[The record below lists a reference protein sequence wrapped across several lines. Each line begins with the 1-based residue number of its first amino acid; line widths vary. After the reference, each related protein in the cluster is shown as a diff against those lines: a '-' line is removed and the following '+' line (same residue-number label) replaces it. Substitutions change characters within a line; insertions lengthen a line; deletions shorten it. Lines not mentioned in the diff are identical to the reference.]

1 MKFDFDKNSNVLNER
16 LIQTAADNINNN
28 VENGAELTGKS
39 FSGKLDMR
47 QFTLDQ
53 MIDMTKT
60 QLQRKGFVETEPKKQ
75 LKQFKTFPCYQFYN
89 LTNLSIRGIDIY
101 LGAGVTPKH
110 HKKYILYLLDI
121 NLCPS
126 TGWDGCSFGIYI
138 NGEQSLILLSAIQ
151 EWFGFYI
158 SKYEGSGR
166 GSNPNFN
173 EEETPWDNFNNLLLM
188 VDILMKNIEPIKKLI
203 EHEADR
209 LYDNGYMPID
219 YGANNIAEQTS
230 KNIGLFGT
238 LEIILQENRISTTG
252 IPGDLRKKFLPLL

>member
-16 LIQTAADNINNN
+16 LIQTAANNINNN
-28 VENGAELTGKS
+28 AENSAENTGKS
-39 FSGKLDMR
+39 FSGKPDMR
-47 QFTLDQ
+47 EFTLDQ
-53 MIDMTKT
+53 MSDMMKT
-60 QLQRKGFVETEPKKQ
+60 QLQRRGFVEKENKKP
-75 LKQFKTFPCYQFYN
+75 FKTFPCYQFYN
-89 LTNLSIRGIDIY
+89 LTNLPIRSLYIY
-101 LGAGVTPKH
+101 LCEGVTPKH
-110 HKKYILYLLDI
+110 HKKYRLYLFDI

-173 EEETPWDNFNNLLLM
+173 EEETPWDNFNNLFFM
-188 VDILMKNIEPIKKLI
+188 IDILMKNIEPIKKLI

-238 LEIILQENRISTTG
+238 LEIILRENRISTTG
-252 IPGDLRKKFLPLL
+252 MSDDLRKKFLSLL